1 MMTWAITLS
10 SPAHVDQIGGYI
22 FEGTAGTQSP
32 NIIADVGED
41 TNVMLMVGGTAQY
54 SVDVPFS
61 EATNTSLD
69 VSGGLNDQARQDDDE
84 VFKFSSN
91 VPWPASDS
99 CRRLFGRRK
108 PNLTKTTNNLSENGQ
123 ECRWG

>member
-1 MMTWAITLS
+1 MMTWAISLS

-69 VSGGLNDQARQDDDE
+69 VSGGLNDQARQDDTE
-84 VFKFSSN
+84 VLSSAITC
-91 VPWPASDS
+91 PGPLRIPAGD
-99 CRRLFGRRK
+99 C
-108 PNLTKTTNNLSENGQ
+108 SEEENQ
-123 ECRWG
+123 I